1 MASTESAFRSLEAP
15 GWRPAG
21 SWFFVWSEWAL
32 AVFAVGTQC
41 FRADTAL
48 HFPSQEELGRTI
60 SQLIHAFQTTEARE
74 YSPEARPVPANPRVT
89 TDVAVCSQ
97 TSSYR
102 EVAVWKLVVWNATE
116 CSACTQQTNGA
127 QE

>member
-1 MASTESAFRSLEAP
+1 MEVP
-15 GWRPAG
+15 GWRLAG

-32 AVFAVGTQC
+32 VVFVVGAQC
-41 FRADTAL
+41 FRADTVL

-74 YSPEARPVPANPRVT
+74 YSPEARPVPVNTRVA

-97 TSSYR
+97 TSSYT
-102 EVAVWKLVVWNATE
+102 EVAVWKLVVWNAT
-116 CSACTQQTNGA
+116 QY
-127 QE
+127 